1 MFKPELN
8 YHFYLKDASLFYCD
22 DHDTLRICDQLE
34 DSITLEGV
42 TRKDVN
48 YFIEKYFE
56 YVLELPKTSKLIKAF
71 KEVPEPKENAN
82 VD

>member
-1 MFKPELN
+1 M
-8 YHFYLKDASLFYCD
+8 YCD
-22 DHDTLRICDQLE
+22 DHETLRVCEQFE
-34 DSITLEGV
+34 DSVTLEGI

-56 YVLELPKTSKLIKAF
+56 YVLELPKTSKLMKAF
-71 KEVPEPKENAN
+71 KEVTEPKEEAN